1 MNAFIA
7 EAPGRTHFDDPAAGR
22 IPRFVLR
29 GIRKQFGAVVALHGV
44 DFDVDAGEVVAL
56 LGDNGAGKSTL
67 TKIMSGV
74 YRADQGDYVFEGTPR
89 DISSPEH
96 ASALGISAVYQ
107 DLALCENLDVVENLF
122 LGRELGPRGVPAPFR
137 PIDRHTMEARAAEVL
152 SSLAV
157 RLPSLRRP
165 VSMLS
170 GGQRQAVAVSRAVL
184 WGSKV
189 VLLDEPTA
197 ALGVE
202 QTAMVL
208 NLVRQLRERGLAVVL
223 VSHNLSDVFRVADR
237 ITVLRLGRRVASFN
251 TSEVRRND
259 VVAAITGGNDL
270 EEIGS

>member
-1 MNAFIA
+1 M
-7 EAPGRTHFDDPAAGR
+7 DPLNVPSSAV
-22 IPRFVLR
+22 PRLMLKGVGKR
-29 GIRKQFGAVVALHGV
+29 FGAVVALQGV
-44 DFDVDAGEVVAL
+44 DFEVDAGEVVAL

-74 YRADQGDYVFEGTPR
+74 YRADEGEFLFEGTSR
-89 DISSPEH
+89 HVSSPDD

-107 DLALCENLDVVENLF
+107 DLALCENLDVVDNLF
-122 LGRELGPRGVPAPFR
+122 LGRELGPRYLPRAVR
-137 PIDRHTMEARAAEVL
+137 PLDRSTMEAKAAEVL
-152 SSLAV
+152 AGLAIK
-157 RLPSLRRP
+157 LPSLRRP
-165 VSMLS
+165 VSLLS

-208 NLVRQLRERGLAVVL
+208 NLVRRMRDNGLAVVL
-223 VSHNLSDVFRVADR
+223 ISHNLSDVFRVADR
-237 ITVLRLGRRVASFN
+237 ITVLRLGRRVASFR
-251 TSEVRRND
+251 TKETRRND

-270 EEIGS
+270 EEVDA